1 MYSLF
6 RDFPSKDPRPM
17 LLTFVDSSGANRRVQ
32 GSFPLSDGT
41 SGLAVAEG
49 ESFSWQAED
58 LTKVLGV
65 DASGR
70 SVGPVEVAPVEDAP
84 GP

>member
-1 MYSLF
+1 
-6 RDFPSKDPRPM
+6 M

-41 SGLAVAEG
+41 AVSRLQTAKVSRG
-49 ESFSWQAED
+49 RPRYC
-58 LTKVLGV
+58 TKVLGV
-65 DASGR
+65 DSSGR

>member
-1 MYSLF
+1 
-6 RDFPSKDPRPM
+6 M

-41 SGLAVAEG
+41 GGLEVADGEG
-49 ESFSWQAED
+49 FSWQAED

-65 DASGR
+65 DSSGR